1 MGLPAAG
8 VPMKAS
14 MINAE
19 SATTN
24 VNSKLAGTGGATAPS
39 AGSFIKRFDDALP
52 TPVDQIKPY
61 AYSDFYGK
69 SFNPPVISCGTS
81 TAAIG
86 QGAGQGYFEAQID
99 FSTTTGAIVIY
110 FCVYSVP
117 DGISFLYN
125 GVTYNTLTSNTDGI
139 ITAASGTNNIVG
151 KTGSETSL
159 INGSPWNNITKS
171 VWNGTYFGSTGNTV
185 SGLVSLATNINL
197 STQDQTYTLVIPKT
211 AASPSNGVLK
221 IFGNPISST
230 GWRVTAPCP
239 ITLPSFITNS
249 VNGTSQGACCA
260 TQNQTYYF
268 ARNATIF
275 SPTGVA
281 LQNFVID
288 TNTLPQVNNFVYSN
302 STGATALA
310 NGYYKI
316 SSTQAIQVVDGTVSA
331 ISTCTT
337 CLQSYSSSANSTL
350 ANVCSATI
358 NQTYYH
364 NGGIGSAIAVGDTVY
379 TSNAGTTTLSSGYYK
394 ISSSQYIIVNS
405 SGAVSSIN
413 NCATLTPFL
422 HGNPSAFSADMCNQL
437 SSQGTY
443 YHDGSGTFPT
453 TGDIVYVDSAGNTPL
468 NGGTGMNWPYFPSGP
483 FGPDGW
489 FRITGST
496 GTVQS
501 QSKCP

>member
-24 VNSKLAGTGGATAPS
+24 VDSQLAGTGGATAPS

-52 TPVDQIKPY
+52 TPVNQIKPY

-69 SFNPPVISCGTS
+69 SFNPPQISCGTS
-81 TAAIG
+81 TTAIG

-99 FSTTTGAIVIY
+99 FGTTTGAVVIY
-110 FCVYSVP
+110 FCVYSIP

-125 GVTYNTLTSNTDGI
+125 SVTYNTLTSNTDGI

-151 KTGSETSL
+151 SGSETAL
-159 INGSPWNNITKS
+159 INGSPWDDITKS

-185 SGLVSLATNINL
+185 SNLVSLGTNINL
-197 STQDQTYTLVIPKT
+197 STPNQTYTLVIPKT

-221 IFGNPISST
+221 IFGNPITST

-239 ITLPSFITNS
+239 ITLPSFTTNS
-249 VNGTSQGACCA
+249 VNSTFQGACCA

-275 SPTGVA
+275 SPTGA
-281 LQNFVID
+281 PLQNFVID
-288 TNTLPQVNNFVYSN
+288 TNTLPQVNNFVFSD

-316 SSTQAIQVVDGTVSA
+316 TSNSA
-331 ISTCTT
+331 ILVGNGVVTSISTGCGSCTT
-337 CLQSYSSSANSTL
+337 DFQSSDVSNFGGVCLAIINLTYS
-350 ANVCSATI
+350 
-358 NQTYYH
+358 H
-364 NGGIGSAIAVGDTVY
+364 N
-379 TSNAGTTTLSSGYYK
+379 
-394 ISSSQYIIVNS
+394 
-405 SGAVSSIN
+405 
-413 NCATLTPFL
+413 
-422 HGNPSAFSADMCNQL
+422 
-437 SSQGTY
+437 
-443 YHDGSGTFPT
+443 GSGTFPT
-453 TGDIVYVDSAGNTPL
+453 AGDSVFDENGDPVVSGYYKFNGCFVFKTTLNVVDSGWPQ
-468 NGGTGMNWPYFPSGP
+468 GT
-483 FGPDGW
+483 
-489 FRITGST
+489 
-496 GTVQS
+496 
-501 QSKCP
+501 CC

>member
-24 VNSKLAGTGGATAPS
+24 VDSQLAGTGGATAPS

-52 TPVDQIKPY
+52 TPVNQIKPY

-69 SFNPPVISCGTS
+69 SFNPPPISCGTS

-99 FSTTTGAIVIY
+99 FGTTTGAVVIY
-110 FCVYSVP
+110 FCVYSIP

-125 GVTYNTLTSNTDGI
+125 GVTYNMLTSNTDGI

-151 KTGSETSL
+151 SGSETAL

-197 STQDQTYTLVIPKT
+197 STPNQTYTLVIPKT

-239 ITLPSFITNS
+239 ITLPSFTTNS
-249 VNGTSQGACCA
+249 VNSTFQGACCA

-288 TNTLPQVNNFVYSN
+288 TNTLPQVNNFVFSD

-316 SSTQAIQVVDGTVSA
+316 TSNTAIYVQNGVVDS
-331 ISTCTT
+331 ISTGCGSCTT
-337 CLQSYSSSANSTL
+337 DFQSSDDQTFGGVCLAPISYTYSHDG
-350 ANVCSATI
+350 AT
-358 NQTYYH
+358 TYPT
-364 NGGIGSAIAVGDTVY
+364 AGDSVFDE
-379 TSNAGTTTLSSGYYK
+379 NDDPVVSGYYK
-394 ISSSQYIIVNS
+394 FNS
-405 SGAVSSIN
+405 
-413 NCATLTPFL
+413 
-422 HGNPSAFSADMCNQL
+422 
-437 SSQGTY
+437 TY
-443 YHDGSGTFPT
+443 VYKT
-453 TGDIVYVDSAGNTPL
+453 TSNVVDVG
-468 NGGTGMNWPYFPSGP
+468 WPQNF
-483 FGPDGW
+483 
-489 FRITGST
+489 
-496 GTVQS
+496 
-501 QSKCP
+501 C

>member
-24 VNSKLAGTGGATAPS
+24 VNSQLAGTGGATAPS

-52 TPVDQIKPY
+52 TPVNQIKPY

-69 SFNPPVISCGTS
+69 SFNPPQISCGTS
-81 TAAIG
+81 TTAIG

-99 FSTTTGAIVIY
+99 FGTTTGAVVIY
-110 FCVYSVP
+110 FCVYSIP

-151 KTGSETSL
+151 SGSATAL

-197 STQDQTYTLVIPKT
+197 STPNQTYTLVIPKT
-211 AASPSNGVLK
+211 AASPSDGVLK

-239 ITLPSFITNS
+239 ITLPSFTTNAVAAS
-249 VNGTSQGACCA
+249 LGAACCTA

-275 SPTGVA
+275 SPTGAA

-288 TNTLPQVNNFVYSN
+288 TNTLPQVNNFVFSD

-316 SSTQAIQVVDGTVSA
+316 SATQAIQVVNGTVLA
-331 ISTCTT
+331 VSTCAT
-337 CLQSYSSSANSTL
+337 CLTSYNSSANSTSGS
-350 ANVCSATI
+350 VCSATI

-364 NGGIGSAIAVGDTVY
+364 NGSGSTPVANDTVY
-379 TSNAGTTTLSSGYYK
+379 LNQTPTFLPSGYYR
-394 ISSSQYIIVNS
+394 ISSTQYIIVGSNGNVTS
-405 SGAVSSIN
+405 VN
-413 NCATLTPFL
+413 NCVSLTAFL
-422 HGNPSAFSADMCNQL
+422 HGNPSAFVAAMCNQL

-453 TGDIVYVDSAGNTPL
+453 TGDIVYVDSSGNTPL
-468 NGGTGMNWPYFPSGP
+468 NGGIGMNWPYFPSGP

-501 QSKCP
+501 QSNCP